1 MGHSANTSGLRSV
14 IFNYTGREAPSLK
27 MGFFFFSPS
36 FWFADFA
43 LWTLIGSRPDGTFFA
58 CEGKYSG
65 AVEEQDVDDRCMLCL
80 PSLAL

>member
-1 MGHSANTSGLRSV
+1 MGHSANTSGLRSAV
-14 IFNYTGREAPSLK
+14 RHRVLK
-27 MGFFFFSPS
+27 WAFSFFPPS